1 MKALLSAL
9 LITLALTVFAG
20 AVQAGE
26 LPEVG
31 EQITVTGIVVFMDDS
46 MYIDDGTRLYLLMDL
61 DDSDYEGLTIDAFGT
76 FLMIDERPALE
87 VHEILILKDRT
98 GDDNEQDSSD
108 NKG

>member
-1 MKALLSAL
+1 M
-9 LITLALTVFAG
+9 
-20 AVQAGE
+20 QAGE

-61 DDSDYEGLTIDAFGT
+61 DDSDYEGLTIDASGT